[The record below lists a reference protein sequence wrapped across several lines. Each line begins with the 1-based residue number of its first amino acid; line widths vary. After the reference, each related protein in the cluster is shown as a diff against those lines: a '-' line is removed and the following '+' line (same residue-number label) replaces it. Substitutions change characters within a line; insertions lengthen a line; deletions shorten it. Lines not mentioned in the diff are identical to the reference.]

1 MYRASLA
8 PFRAPPRALPRVL
21 FRVMLCPS
29 LSDERRVADEDA
41 DADSGLLVKERTRL
55 EPPSLYKVI
64 LLNDDYT
71 PMEFVIGILEALFS
85 RSRQEAVEIM
95 FQVHNKG
102 VGVCGLYP
110 HGVAETK
117 ATQVMSLARK
127 NEHPLQ
133 CVIEK
138 EVC

>member
-8 PFRAPPRALPRVL
+8 PFRALPRTL
-21 FRVMLCPS
+21 PRPS

-41 DADSGLLVKERTRL
+41 DADSGLLVKERPRL
-55 EPPSLYKVI
+55 APPSLYKVI

-71 PMEFVIGILEALFS
+71 PMEFVVGILETLFS

-95 FQVHNKG
+95 FHVHNKG

-110 HGVAETK
+110 HEVAETK